1 MSEAK
6 INYEDLLR
14 QLSAQKKQARK
25 FKPHFE
31 IADRDKALSAF
42 EKLTEQEKKSRI
54 EKIRQLIS
62 DAARKA

>member
-6 INYEDLLR
+6 INYEDLLC
-14 QLSAQKKQARK
+14 QLSAQKKQPRK

-42 EKLTEQEKKSRI
+42 EKLTEQEKKSKI
-54 EKIRQLIS
+54 ENLRQLIS
-62 DAARKA
+62 DAARKT

>member
-6 INYEDLLR
+6 TTYKEILH
-14 QLSAQKKQARK
+14 QLSAQKKQTRK

-42 EKLTEQEKKSRI
+42 EKLTEQEKKSKI
-54 EKIRQLIS
+54 ENIRQLIS

>member
-14 QLSAQKKQARK
+14 QLSAQKKQLRK

-42 EKLTEQEKKSRI
+42 EKLTEQEKKSKI
-54 EKIRQLIS
+54 ENIRQLIS

>member
-6 INYEDLLR
+6 INYEDLLC
-14 QLSAQKKQARK
+14 QLSAQKKQTRK

-31 IADRDKALSAF
+31 IAIRDKALSAF
-42 EKLTEQEKKSRI
+42 EELTEHEKKSKI
-54 EKIRQLIS
+54 ENIRQLIS